1 MSYEKLVYIQIV
13 IFTDEFL
20 AKFDSI
26 RKGYNLKHCLIALKK
41 KNGDQMFTKGQSLT
55 LKFPLPYI
63 QAFYSSIL

>member
-26 RKGYNLKHCLIALKK
+26 RKSYNLKHCLIALKK
-41 KNGDQMFTKGQSLT
+41 NVHERPKPY
-55 LKFPLPYI
+55 LKV
-63 QAFYSSIL
+63 SIALHTSFL

>member
-26 RKGYNLKHCLIALKK
+26 RKSYNLKHCLIAL
-41 KNGDQMFTKGQSLT
+41 
-55 LKFPLPYI
+55 
-63 QAFYSSIL
+63 